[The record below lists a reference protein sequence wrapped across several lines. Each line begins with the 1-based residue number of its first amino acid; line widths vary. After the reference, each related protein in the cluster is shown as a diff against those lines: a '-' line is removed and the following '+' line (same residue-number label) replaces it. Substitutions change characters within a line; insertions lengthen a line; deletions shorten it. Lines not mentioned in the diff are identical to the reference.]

1 MISKKISN
9 EGNLNGRGA
18 AFTYSVP
25 QKIQKKIITKKK
37 QKHFY
42 LKQSRTIMSDI
53 ENVNKPFSPADLFR
67 AAETSCLTERC
78 NSSCISMQASNIL
91 CMWLIPC

>member
-37 QKHFY
+37 AKAF
-42 LKQSRTIMSDI
+42 
-53 ENVNKPFSPADLFR
+53 LFK
-67 AAETSCLTERC
+67 TE
-78 NSSCISMQASNIL
+78 
-91 CMWLIPC
+91 

>member
-25 QKIQKKIITKKK
+25 QKYKRKK
-37 QKHFY
+37 
-42 LKQSRTIMSDI
+42 
-53 ENVNKPFSPADLFR
+53 
-67 AAETSCLTERC
+67 
-78 NSSCISMQASNIL
+78 
-91 CMWLIPC
+91 